1 MLLNGKET
9 NKIDFVEF
17 DLDNGLHVILYQDRA
32 SPNVVVGVKYHVGSK
47 NEEPDRTGF
56 AHFFEHLLFHGS
68 ENIPQGEFEN
78 IVTDAGGYTNA
89 YTSYDVTYYYQLLP
103 AHEYKLG
110 LWLESERMLHPII
123 TEEGINR
130 EREIVKEEKRLR
142 YDNKALGNTYNDIM
156 SSMFD
161 QQTYGHSMIGSMEHL
176 DAASVKDFSSFF
188 KKYYVPNNAC
198 LVVAGN
204 IDYDDC
210 KKWIEYYFNDIPGG
224 KKINRPSDFGTP
236 SGREKIIEKA
246 TSGIDHTSFA
256 ISYYCMPET
265 DRDAKVLEVISAIL
279 SKDGDNSLLK
289 RNIEE
294 RDSTVKSISSLAEL
308 WEGVGL
314 MRIMVK
320 LNTVGG
326 EKDVI
331 RMIDLELE
339 KLGSVP
345 VRQTDLTRIL
355 NSYEFNYTDLFY
367 DNEQVADF
375 LTNYYHIKGDAQGFN
390 NIIKEYLS
398 ITTDDIMRVSRK
410 YLYPENRVIII
421 YYPES

>member
-142 YDNKALGNTYNDIM
+142 YDNKALGNSYNDIM